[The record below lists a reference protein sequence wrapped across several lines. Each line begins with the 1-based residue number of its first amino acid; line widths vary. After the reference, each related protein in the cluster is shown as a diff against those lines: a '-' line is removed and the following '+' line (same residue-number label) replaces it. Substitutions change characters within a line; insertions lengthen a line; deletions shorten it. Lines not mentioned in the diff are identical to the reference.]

1 LAQSEE
7 AAAIPLPDGSGEESV
22 TADLRELIAQKQL
35 PDLQP
40 GFTIDLIG
48 ETQDRYDLGQRHL
61 TRTQVIRLPV
71 VSDEALLAY
80 LERREL
86 SLRARLEQTLDESRK
101 LRDSIAKFTSEAT
114 ISKASETPTTEE
126 SGLKTQNESITDV
139 SETAGTVNRDD
150 QVRRLRIQQAMLQS
164 QKTRDELIGVAASL
178 DDILLEMQNN
188 RVDSPDRQ
196 DRLGSGVRDPIQL
209 IIEGSLQDLLDE
221 LQELQDASSNNDTGS
236 ETSNAAVTACER
248 VILELTAVLEKMLD
262 LESYNE
268 ILDLVRG
275 LIEDQ
280 NNLTE
285 DTKSE
290 RKKKVL
296 DLFK

>member
-1 LAQSEE
+1 M
-7 AAAIPLPDGSGEESV
+7 
-22 TADLRELIAQKQL
+22 
-35 PDLQP
+35 
-40 GFTIDLIG
+40 
-48 ETQDRYDLGQRHL
+48 
-61 TRTQVIRLPV
+61 
-71 VSDEALLAY
+71 
-80 LERREL
+80 
-86 SLRARLEQTLDESRK
+86 DES
-101 LRDSIAKFTSEAT
+101 T
-114 ISKASETPTTEE
+114 TTEE
-126 SGLKTQNESITDV
+126 SGPKTQNESITDV

-188 RVDSPDRQ
+188 RVDSVDRQ

-209 IIEGSLQDLLDE
+209 IIEGSLQELLDE

-236 ETSNAAVTACER
+236 ETSNAAVAACER